1 MDSLE
6 LHQKL
11 INILVEA
18 RDENGISLISQPEM
32 AKKINRSQTWV
43 ANAIKR
49 LNTEEICIELIS
61 SGKYK
66 VNYEDLLSQGV
77 FSKILFL
84 IKNTFSDPTLILK
97 KDSEIANE
105 YGFNI
110 KTVQMYKSYIRT
122 GLTKTH

>member
-1 MDSLE
+1 
-6 LHQKL
+6 
-11 INILVEA
+11 
-18 RDENGISLISQPEM
+18 M